1 MRVLPKRFLRLA
13 LVLAVG
19 VFALLG
25 WITAD
30 GQTATPAATAPN
42 TIASNSS
49 ASSSS
54 APTHSVPP
62 AVAPNTEIQVLD
74 HVNHVLQWFRLWGGA
89 DAYAVVPGDELFVEN
104 GQDIARKV
112 VNLEFK
118 SALAQAALLAESS
131 NKPLPPKDRARR
143 GGFTKYSEAS
153 ENFDDKLQALTWNWR
168 RLTKEIPTARAKER
182 PALQSQR
189 DALQGQ
195 IALAQALQSNLQ
207 QLTSFVNSTDAANGV
222 ASELSTKIRAL
233 QRTVPTAAA
242 AAGSTTDK
250 SPAKSAAAVSQI
262 QLPTFAGARSEGL
275 VGQMGEMIHLVSSL
289 HSLDQLKDE
298 TTRLQTSTEH
308 LRAPLLA
315 ALRSTLQQGQVEL
328 ASNSAPVATSQPA
341 NGSEHAANPSPNNA
355 ATGSTAAQNPSSTPA
370 SVAESQG
377 TLQQQQR
384 ATAQLV
390 LHFKQISDATI
401 PLSQEL
407 ILMDQSQTNLK
418 QLHDSVYH
426 EYGQILRSVLLRVA
440 TLLIALGLIWIF
452 SELWRRAT
460 FRYIKDARRRRQFL
474 VLRRVIT
481 GFCMFVVVLLGF
493 VSDFSSLAT
502 YAGLITAGV
511 AVALQT
517 VILSVAAYFFLVGR
531 YGVRVGDRVTVVYNG
546 ANSVTGDVVDIG
558 LVRFYLMELAGSGIE
573 LKPTGRI
580 IVFPNS
586 VLFQTSPLFKQFP
599 GTEYMWREI
608 GFPMRADS
616 DVPLAEK
623 ELLASVNTLYAEY
636 KPVLDRQH
644 AGLEHSVGMHIEA
657 PKPYARLRLIP
668 SGLEVVVSYPVPLRQ
683 AAAMDDRMVTA
694 VMDILRNNPSIHLVD
709 GASPELR
716 STIKV

>member
-1 MRVLPKRFLRLA
+1 MRVLPKRLRA

-54 APTHSVPP
+54 APTHAVPP

-74 HVNHVLQWFRLWGGA
+74 HVNHVLQWFRLWSGA

-131 NKPLPPKDRARR
+131 NKPLPPQGTAP
-143 GGFTKYSEAS
+143 GGVDSQNLQKLQK
-153 ENFDDKLQALTWNWR
+153 NVDDKLQALTSELETIN
-168 RLTKEIPTARAKER
+168 KEIPTARAKER

>member
-1 MRVLPKRFLRLA
+1 MRVLPNRMRALA
-13 LVLAVG
+13 LSLGA
-19 VFALLG
+19 FALLG

-30 GQTATPAATAPN
+30 GQTAAPNAATPTATAPK
-42 TIASNSS
+42 ASAANP
-49 ASSSS
+49 AS
-54 APTHSVPP
+54 P
-62 AVAPNTEIQVLD
+62 AAAAPNNEIQILN
-74 HVNHVLQWFRLWGGA
+74 HVNRILEWSRLWGGA
-89 DAYAVVPGDELFVEN
+89 DAYVVVPGDELFVAN
-104 GQDIARKV
+104 GQDMARKV
-112 VNLEFK
+112 VDLEFK

-131 NKPLPPKDRARR
+131 NKPSPPQ
-143 GGFTKYSEAS
+143 
-153 ENFDDKLQALTWNWR
+153 ENAAGVANSQNLAKLQQNVGDKLQGLNAQLDTIN
-168 RLTKEIPTARAKER
+168 KEIPTAHAKER
-182 PALQSQR
+182 PALESQR
-189 DALQGQ
+189 DTLQGQ

-207 QLTSFVNSTDAANGV
+207 QLTAFVNSTDAASGV
-222 ASELSTKIRAL
+222 ATELTTKIRAL
-233 QRTVPTAAA
+233 QRTVPTAASPVE
-242 AAGSTTDK
+242 STASK
-250 SPAKSAAAVSQI
+250 SPSKTPATLSQI
-262 QLPTFAGARSEGL
+262 QLPTFAGTRGEGL
-275 VGQMGEMIHLVSSL
+275 VGQMSQMVHLVSSL
-289 HSLDQLKDE
+289 HSLDQLKNE

-315 ALRSTLQQGQVEL
+315 ALRSTLHQGQVEL
-328 ASNSAPVATSQPA
+328 ENNAPSGTNSEPA
-341 NGSEHAANPSPNNA
+341 GGDQQGANSSSTNA
-355 ATGSTAAQNPSSTPA
+355 ATGSTASQNPAPA
-370 SVAESQG
+370 PATATAPPQ
-377 TLQQQQR
+377 TAQQRQR

-390 LHFKQISDATI
+390 QRFKQLSDATI

-407 ILMDQSQTNLK
+407 ILMDQSQANLK
-418 QLHDSVYH
+418 QLQDSVNH

-440 TLLIALGLIWIF
+440 TLLIALGLIWLF

-573 LKPTGRI
+573 LTPTGRI

-586 VLFQTSPLFKQFP
+586 VLFQTSPLYKQFP

-608 GFPMRADS
+608 GLPMAADS
-616 DVPLAEK
+616 DVALAEK
-623 ELLASVNTLYAEY
+623 ELLASVNTMYSEY
-636 KPVLDRQH
+636 KPTLERQH
-644 AGLEHSVGMHIEA
+644 SGLEQSLGVHIDV
-657 PKPYARLRLIP
+657 PKPYARLRLIAT
-668 SGLEVVVSYPVPLRQ
+668 GLEVVVSYPVPLRQ
-683 AAAMDDRMVTA
+683 GSAMDDRMVTA
-694 VMDILRNNPSIHLVD
+694 VMDILRTNPSIHLAE
-709 GASPELR
+709 GASPKLR

>member
-1 MRVLPKRFLRLA
+1 MWVFPKRLRA
-13 LVLAVG
+13 LVLSVG
-19 VFALLG
+19 TLALLG
-25 WITAD
+25 WIAAD
-30 GQTATPAATAPN
+30 GQTAAPN
-42 TIASNSS
+42 NE
-49 ASSSS
+49 
-54 APTHSVPP
+54 V
-62 AVAPNTEIQVLD
+62 QVLD
-74 HVNHVLQWFRLWGGA
+74 HVNRVMQWSRLWTGA
-89 DAYAVVPGDELFVEN
+89 DAYVVVPGDELYVEN

-118 SALAQAALLAESS
+118 SALAQAALIAESS
-131 NKPLPPKDRARR
+131 NKPNPSDAAAAGTVDAQNLL
-143 GGFTKYSEAS
+143 
-153 ENFDDKLQALTWNWR
+153 KLQQNVSQKLQGLNAQLDTIN
-168 RLTKEIPTARAKER
+168 KQIPIARAKER
-182 PALQSQR
+182 PALESQR
-189 DALQGQ
+189 DTLQGQ
-195 IALAQALQSNLQ
+195 IALAQALQSNLEQ
-207 QLTSFVNSTDAANGV
+207 MTAFATSTDSASGV
-222 ASELSTKIRAL
+222 ATELATKIRAL
-233 QRTVPTAAA
+233 QRTVPTGPVAP
-242 AAGSTTDK
+242 GSTAEKTT
-250 SPAKSAAAVSQI
+250 AKSSVPPSQI
-262 QLPTFAGARSEGL
+262 QFPTFGGSSSEGL
-275 VGQMGEMIHLVSSL
+275 VGQMSQMVHLVSSL
-289 HSLDQLKDE
+289 HSLDQLKNE
-298 TTRLQTSTEH
+298 TTELQTSTEQ

-315 ALRSTLQQGQVEL
+315 ALRLTLQQGNVEL
-328 ASNSAPVATSQPA
+328 GSAGQPGTNSGQA
-341 NGSEHAANPSPNNA
+341 NSSDQGANPGGNNA
-355 ATGSTAAQNPSSTPA
+355 APSTAPTGGTSPE
-370 SVAESQG
+370 SVPDLQG
-377 TLQQQQR
+377 TLEQKQS

-390 LHFKQISDATI
+390 QHFKQLSDATL

-407 ILMDQSQTNLK
+407 ILMDQSQANLK
-418 QLHDSVYH
+418 QLQDSVDH
-426 EYGQILRSVLLRVA
+426 EYGQILRSLLLRVA
-440 TLLIALGLIWIF
+440 TLLIALGLIWLF

-460 FRYIKDARRRRQFL
+460 FRYIRDARRRRQFL

-502 YAGLITAGV
+502 YAGLITAGI

-586 VLFQTSPLFKQFP
+586 VLFQTSPLYKQFP

-616 DVPLAEK
+616 DVALAEK
-623 ELLASVNTLYAEY
+623 ELLASVDTLYAEY
-636 KPVLDRQH
+636 KPVLERQH
-644 AGLEHSVGMHIEA
+644 VGLEQSFGVHIDV
-657 PKPYARLRLIP
+657 PKPYARLRLIA

-694 VMDILRNNPSIHLVD
+694 VMDLLRNNPSIHLVD

>member
-1 MRVLPKRFLRLA
+1 MWVLPKRLRA
-13 LVLAVG
+13 LVLSLGAL
-19 VFALLG
+19 ALLG
-25 WITAD
+25 SIAAD
-30 GQTATPAATAPN
+30 GQTAAPN
-42 TIASNSS
+42 TA
-49 ASSSS
+49 
-54 APTHSVPP
+54 
-62 AVAPNTEIQVLD
+62 APNNEVQVLD
-74 HVNHVLQWFRLWGGA
+74 HVNRVLQWSRLWTGA
-89 DAYAVVPGDELFVEN
+89 DAYVVVPGDELFVEN

-112 VNLEFK
+112 VDLEFK
-118 SALAQAALLAESS
+118 SALAQAALIAESS
-131 NKPLPPKDRARR
+131 NKPTPSDGATAGTVDAQNLL
-143 GGFTKYSEAS
+143 
-153 ENFDDKLQALTWNWR
+153 KLQQNVSQKLLGLNAELETIN
-168 RLTKEIPTARAKER
+168 KQISTAHAKER
-182 PALQSQR
+182 PALESQR
-189 DALQGQ
+189 DTLQGQ

-207 QLTSFVNSTDAANGV
+207 QLTAFANVADSASGV
-222 ASELSTKIRAL
+222 ATELTAKIRAL
-233 QRTVPTAAA
+233 QRTAPEGAVSAESTADK
-242 AAGSTTDK
+242 TTPK
-250 SPAKSAAAVSQI
+250 SPAALSQI
-262 QLPTFAGARSEGL
+262 QLPAFGGSSSEGL
-275 VGQMGEMIHLVSSL
+275 VGQMGQLIHLVSSL
-289 HSLDQLKDE
+289 HSLDQLKNE
-298 TTRLQTSTEH
+298 TTELQTSTEQ

-315 ALRSTLQQGQVEL
+315 ALRLTLQQGNFEL
-328 ASNSAPVATSQPA
+328 QSAGQPGPNSDQANSGGQSANSGGNKAAPSTTPTVSKSSA
-341 NGSEHAANPSPNNA
+341 NAPS
-355 ATGSTAAQNPSSTPA
+355 AQ
-370 SVAESQG
+370 EMLEQK
-377 TLQQQQR
+377 QR

-390 LHFKQISDATI
+390 QHFKQLSDATI

-407 ILMDQSQTNLK
+407 ILMDQSQANLK
-418 QLHDSVYH
+418 QLQDSVDH
-426 EYGQILRSVLLRVA
+426 EYGQILRSLLLRVA
-440 TLLIALGLIWIF
+440 TLLIALGLIWLF

-460 FRYIKDARRRRQFL
+460 FRYIRDARRRRQFL

-586 VLFQTSPLFKQFP
+586 VLFQTSPLYKQFP
-599 GTEYMWREI
+599 CTEYMWREI

-616 DVPLAEK
+616 DVALAEK

-636 KPVLDRQH
+636 KPVLERQH
-644 AGLEHSVGMHIEA
+644 VGLEQSFGLHIDV
-657 PKPYARLRLIP
+657 PKPYTRLCLIA

-683 AAAMDDRMVTA
+683 AAAMDDRMVTT
-694 VMDILRNNPSIHLVD
+694 VMELLRNNPSIHLVD

>member
-1 MRVLPKRFLRLA
+1 MRVLPKRFRA
-13 LVLAVG
+13 LVLSVG
-19 VFALLG
+19 AFALLG
-25 WITAD
+25 WIAAD
-30 GQTATPAATAPN
+30 GQTATPPAAAPN
-42 TIASNSS
+42 A
-49 ASSSS
+49 S
-54 APTHSVPP
+54 APNASTSTQAASP
-62 AVAPNTEIQVLD
+62 AVAPNNETEVLD
-74 HVNHVLQWFRLWGGA
+74 HVNRVLQWFRLWGSA

-104 GQDIARKV
+104 GQDMARKV

-131 NKPLPPKDRARR
+131 NKPSTPQGNAPGAVDSQNLLKLQQ
-143 GGFTKYSEAS
+143 
-153 ENFDDKLQALTWNWR
+153 NVDDKLQALNTELDSIN
-168 RLTKEIPTARAKER
+168 KQIQTASAKER

-189 DALQGQ
+189 DTLQGQ

-207 QLTSFVNSTDAANGV
+207 QLTSFVNSADVASGV
-222 ASELSTKIRAL
+222 ASELTTKIRAL

-242 AAGSTTDK
+242 PASSTTDK
-250 SPAKSAAAVSQI
+250 SPAKSAAAASQI
-262 QLPTFAGARSEGL
+262 QLPTFGGGRSEGL
-275 VGQMGEMIHLVSSL
+275 VGQMEQMIHLVSSL

-298 TTRLQTSTEH
+298 TTRLQTSTDH

-328 ASNSAPVATSQPA
+328 ESNSASVTTSEPA
-341 NGSEHAANPSPNNA
+341 NGGEHGANPSPNNA
-355 ATGSTAAQNPSSTPA
+355 ATGSTA
-370 SVAESQG
+370 E
-377 TLQQQQR
+377 
-384 ATAQLV
+384 LV
-390 LHFKQISDATI
+390 LHFKQLSDATI

-418 QLHDSVYH
+418 QLHDSVDH
-426 EYGQILRSVLLRVA
+426 EYGQILRSLLLRVA
-440 TLLIALGLIWIF
+440 TLLIALGLIWLF

-460 FRYIKDARRRRQFL
+460 FRYIRDARRRRQFL

-481 GFCMFVVVLLGF
+481 GFCMFVVILLGF

-546 ANSVTGDVVDIG
+546 ANSVTGDVVEIG

-573 LKPTGRI
+573 LTPTGRI

-608 GFPMRADS
+608 GFPVRADS
-616 DVPLAEK
+616 DVALAEK
-623 ELLASVNTLYAEY
+623 ELLASANTLYAEY
-636 KPVLDRQH
+636 KPALERQH
-644 AGLEHSVGMHIEA
+644 VGLEQTLGVHIDA
-657 PKPYARLRLIP
+657 PKPYARLRLIAT
-668 SGLEVVVSYPVPLRQ
+668 GLEIVVRYPVPLRQ
-683 AAAMDDRMVTA
+683 GSAMDDRMVTA
-694 VMDILRNNPSIHLVD
+694 VMDILRNNPSIHLAD

-716 STIKV
+716 STIKF

>member
-1 MRVLPKRFLRLA
+1 MRNWTRSTKRFPQR
-13 LVLAVG
+13 
-19 VFALLG
+19 
-25 WITAD
+25 T
-30 GQTATPAATAPN
+30 
-42 TIASNSS
+42 
-49 ASSSS
+49 
-54 APTHSVPP
+54 
-62 AVAPNTEIQVLD
+62 
-74 HVNHVLQWFRLWGGA
+74 
-89 DAYAVVPGDELFVEN
+89 
-104 GQDIARKV
+104 
-112 VNLEFK
+112 
-118 SALAQAALLAESS
+118 
-131 NKPLPPKDRARR
+131 PKD
-143 GGFTKYSEAS
+143 
-153 ENFDDKLQALTWNWR
+153 
-168 RLTKEIPTARAKER
+168 R

-189 DALQGQ
+189 DTVQGQ
-195 IALAQALQSNLQ
+195 IALAQALQGNLQ
-207 QLTSFVNSTDAANGV
+207 QLASFVNATDAANGV
-222 ASELSTKIRAL
+222 ASELTTKIRAL
-233 QRTVPTAAA
+233 QRTVPTAAIPA
-242 AAGSTTDK
+242 ESTTSK
-250 SPAKSAAAVSQI
+250 SPAKTSPAPAQI
-262 QLPTFAGARSEGL
+262 QLPTFGGARSEGL
-275 VGQMGEMIHLVSSL
+275 VGQMSQMIHLVSSL
-289 HSLDQLKDE
+289 HSLDQLKNQ
-298 TTRLQTSTEH
+298 TTQLQTATEH

-328 ASNSAPVATSQPA
+328 QNNAPSATSAPA
-341 NGSEHAANPSPNNA
+341 NGGNQGAAPTPNNGEP
-355 ATGSTAAQNPSSTPA
+355 GSTASQTPA
-370 SVAESQG
+370 AAAANATASQQ
-377 TLQQQQR
+377 TPQQRQR

-418 QLHDSVYH
+418 QLHDSVDH

-440 TLLIALGLIWIF
+440 TLLIALGLIWLF

-460 FRYIKDARRRRQFL
+460 FRYIRDARRRRQFL

-573 LKPTGRI
+573 LTPTGRI

-616 DVPLAEK
+616 DVALAEK
-623 ELLASVNTLYAEY
+623 ELLASANTLYAEY
-636 KPVLDRQH
+636 KPALERQH
-644 AGLEHSVGMHIEA
+644 SGLEQSLGVHIEA
-657 PKPYARLRLIP
+657 PKPYTRLRLIAT
-668 SGLEVVVSYPVPLRQ
+668 GLEIVVHYPVPLRQ
-683 AAAMDDRMVTA
+683 GSAMDDRMVTA
-694 VMDILRNNPSIHLVD
+694 VMDILRNNPSIHMAD
-709 GASPELR
+709 GAQPELR

>member
-1 MRVLPKRFLRLA
+1 MRVLPKRLRA
-13 LVLAVG
+13 LVLSVG
-19 VFALLG
+19 AFALLG
-25 WITAD
+25 WIMAD
-30 GQTATPAATAPN
+30 GQTAAPTAAAP
-42 TIASNSS
+42 TQPSS
-49 ASSSS
+49 A
-54 APTHSVPP
+54 
-62 AVAPNTEIQVLD
+62 AVAPNDEVHVLN
-74 HVNHVLQWFRLWGGA
+74 HVNRVLQWSRLWGGA
-89 DAYAVVPGDELFVEN
+89 DAYVVVPGDELFVEN
-104 GQDIARKV
+104 GQDIARQV

-131 NKPLPPKDRARR
+131 
-143 GGFTKYSEAS
+143 TKSSPQQEHAS
-153 ENFDDKLQALTWNWR
+153 GAMDSQNLLKLQQNVDAKLQALNTELDTIN
-168 RLTKEIPTARAKER
+168 KEIPTARAKER
-182 PALQSQR
+182 PTLQSQR
-189 DALQGQ
+189 DTLQGQ

-233 QRTVPTAAA
+233 QRTVPTAPTP
-242 AAGSTTDK
+242 AGSAKIK
-250 SPAKSAAAVSQI
+250 SPAKTSATPSQI
-262 QLPTFAGARSEGL
+262 LLPTFGDARNEGL
-275 VGQMGEMIHLVSSL
+275 VGQMGQMIHLVSSL
-289 HSLDQLKDE
+289 HSLDQLKDG

-315 ALRSTLQQGQVEL
+315 ALRSTLHQGQVEL
-328 ASNSAPVATSQPA
+328 ESNSPSGTTSEAA
-341 NGSEHAANPSPNNA
+341 NGGEPGANSSPNNA
-355 ATGSTAAQNPSSTPA
+355 VSELTASQNPSTAPANATASQETPA
-370 SVAESQG
+370 
-377 TLQQQQR
+377 QR
-384 ATAQLV
+384 QRSTAQLV
-390 LHFKQISDATI
+390 LHFKQLSDATI
-401 PLSQEL
+401 PLSQEM

-418 QLHDSVYH
+418 QLHDSVNH
-426 EYGQILRSVLLRVA
+426 EYGQILRSLLLRVA
-440 TLLIALGLIWIF
+440 TLLIALGLIWLF

-460 FRYIKDARRRRQFL
+460 FRYIRDARRRRQFL

-616 DVPLAEK
+616 DVALAEK
-623 ELLASVNTLYAEY
+623 ELLASANTLYAEF
-636 KPVLDRQH
+636 KTVLERQH
-644 AGLEHSVGMHIEA
+644 AGLEQSLGVHIDA
-657 PKPYARLRLIP
+657 PKPYVRLRLVAT
-668 SGLEVVVSYPVPLRQ
+668 GLEVVVSYPVPLRQ
-683 AAAMDDRMVTA
+683 GSAMDDRMVTA

>member
-1 MRVLPKRFLRLA
+1 MWVIPKRLRA
-13 LVLAVG
+13 LVLSLGAL
-19 VFALLG
+19 ALLG
-25 WITAD
+25 WIAAD
-30 GQTATPAATAPN
+30 GQAAAPN
-42 TIASNSS
+42 TA
-49 ASSSS
+49 
-54 APTHSVPP
+54 
-62 AVAPNTEIQVLD
+62 APNNEVQVLD
-74 HVNHVLQWFRLWGGA
+74 HVNRVLQWSRLWTGA
-89 DAYAVVPGDELFVEN
+89 DAYVVVPGDELFVEN

-112 VNLEFK
+112 VDLEFK
-118 SALAQAALLAESS
+118 SALAQAALIAESS
-131 NKPLPPKDRARR
+131 NKPTPSDGATAGTVDAQNLL
-143 GGFTKYSEAS
+143 
-153 ENFDDKLQALTWNWR
+153 KLQQNVSQKLLGLNAELETIN
-168 RLTKEIPTARAKER
+168 KQISTAHAKER
-182 PALQSQR
+182 PALESQR
-189 DALQGQ
+189 DTLQGQ

-207 QLTSFVNSTDAANGV
+207 QLTAFANVADSASGV
-222 ASELSTKIRAL
+222 ATELTAKIRAL
-233 QRTVPTAAA
+233 QRTAPEGAVSAESTADK
-242 AAGSTTDK
+242 TTPK
-250 SPAKSAAAVSQI
+250 SPAALSQI
-262 QLPTFAGARSEGL
+262 QLPAFGGSSSEGL
-275 VGQMGEMIHLVSSL
+275 VGQMGQLIHLVSSL
-289 HSLDQLKDE
+289 HSLDQLKNE
-298 TTRLQTSTEH
+298 TTELQTSTEQ

-315 ALRSTLQQGQVEL
+315 ALRLTLQQGNFEL
-328 ASNSAPVATSQPA
+328 QSAGQPGPNSDQANSGGQSANSGGNKAAPSTTPTVSKSSA
-341 NGSEHAANPSPNNA
+341 NAPS
-355 ATGSTAAQNPSSTPA
+355 AQ
-370 SVAESQG
+370 EMLEQK
-377 TLQQQQR
+377 QR

-390 LHFKQISDATI
+390 QHFKQLSDATI

-407 ILMDQSQTNLK
+407 ILMDQSQANLK
-418 QLHDSVYH
+418 QLQDSVDH
-426 EYGQILRSVLLRVA
+426 EYGQILRSLLLRVA
-440 TLLIALGLIWIF
+440 TLLIALGLIWLF

-460 FRYIKDARRRRQFL
+460 FRYIRDARRRRQFL

-586 VLFQTSPLFKQFP
+586 VLFQTSPLYKQFP

-616 DVPLAEK
+616 DVALAEK

-636 KPVLDRQH
+636 KPVLERQH
-644 AGLEHSVGMHIEA
+644 VGLEQSFGLHIDV
-657 PKPYARLRLIP
+657 PKPYTRLRLIA

-683 AAAMDDRMVTA
+683 AAAMDDRMVTT
-694 VMDILRNNPSIHLVD
+694 VMELLRNNPSIHLVD